1 MESLVFGVIWA
12 ITPEHM
18 KQCLPVLFLSFI
30 CTLCLSTNGAAQ
42 DSSVSKTKAA
52 PEEEWD
58 KNYKR
63 EIFDGYF
70 PGGDS
75 AWRKY
80 IEKNLVYPKRAKR
93 KKIEGIVTVHFIL
106 TKEGIPV
113 DAKALSGPEEL
124 RQSALDVVMKSP
136 KWWPAI
142 QSGRQVKAYKKRDI
156 VFKLPTE

>member
-1 MESLVFGVIWA
+1 
-12 ITPEHM
+12 M
-18 KQCLPVLFLSFI
+18 KQFLPVLFLLFI
-30 CTLCLSTNGAAQ
+30 CILFLNKNTAAQ
-42 DSSVSKTKAA
+42 EPAATKAKVDTV
-52 PEEEWD
+52 EEDWD

-75 AWRKY
+75 AWQKY
-80 IEKNLVYPKRAKR
+80 LEQNLVYPKKAKR
-93 KKIEGIVTVHFIL
+93 KKIEGTVTVEFIVG
-106 TKEGIPV
+106 KFGDISEV
-113 DAKALSGPEEL
+113 KAVSGPEQL
-124 RQSALDVVMKSP
+124 RQSAIDVVMRSP